1 MAADDYMR
9 SRFAAP
15 AWCCPAHLGR
25 VRSECPECH
34 IAHLERR
41 LAAADALAEAVTS
54 GEMSNGTR
62 CRALFPAIR
71 QALRA
76 YEATK
81 EPKP

>member
-41 LAAADALAEAVTS
+41 LAAADALAEAVR
-54 GEMSNGTR
+54 GGTFWHEDI
-62 CRALFPAIR
+62 LE
-71 QALRA
+71 ALRA